1 MDRDL
6 TFRDAQLKDA
16 AGLAEIGRE
25 TFAETFGDLYPPGDL
40 RQFLDDTYSVGKME
54 ADLKDPDVEVRIAY
68 SGKRMVAY

>member
-25 TFAETFGDLYPPGDL
+25 TFAETFGDFYPPGDL
-40 RQFLDDTYSVGKME
+40 RQFLDETYS
-54 ADLKDPDVEVRIAY
+54 PSTRW
-68 SGKRMVAY
+68 SPT